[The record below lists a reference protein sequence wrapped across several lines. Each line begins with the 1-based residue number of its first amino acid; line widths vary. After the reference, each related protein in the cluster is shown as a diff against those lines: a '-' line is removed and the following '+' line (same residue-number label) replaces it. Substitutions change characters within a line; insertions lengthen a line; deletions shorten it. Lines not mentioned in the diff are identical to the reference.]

1 MSFHPQQTPRNPF
14 TSETMPRV
22 PAVVF
27 SAPSITGGESSG
39 AASGSSTADGTSPST
54 DNHCERNHK
63 FYAKVSIDF
72 GLLIT
77 TLVQMRVVVGEDRK
91 KDYMM
96 VYLLYLFIAISLAVQ
111 IAVLLAYVSLHV
123 RNLNRPCWF
132 MFKLR
137 ICFSSS
143 GITHLALGSS
153 SSCRREYFSSPSSTC
168 SAHV

>member
-1 MSFHPQQTPRNPF
+1 
-14 TSETMPRV
+14 MPRV

-111 IAVLLAYVSLHV
+111 IAVLLAYVSLHFV
-123 RNLNRPCWF
+123 RHHTPCTRLKFFLSQGIFLITVLNVLSAC
-132 MFKLR
+132 LVE
-137 ICFSSS
+137 
-143 GITHLALGSS
+143 ALV
-153 SSCRREYFSSPSSTC
+153 ELPAEKPMQIPSPTTKIETLLN
-168 SAHV
+168 